1 MSFQIALTGL
11 NAATQQ
17 LAVTSN
23 NIANANTTGFKSSR
37 AEFSDVFNGES
48 ASGGSGVQLST
59 VRRSFAQGAVE
70 FTGRQ
75 LDLAL
80 SGEGFFIVND
90 DGANLYSRVGS
101 FGVSGDGFIRN
112 SEGARLQIFPPLA
125 NGGFSTGVLQ
135 DLQLSTELSSPVATD
150 TVLMGINLPADA
162 QVPTVTPFNAANPNS
177 YNETTSTI
185 VYDSL
190 GSARTATNYFVRT
203 AAGWDV
209 HLEIDGTTVGT
220 QPITFGPDGRISTP
234 AGGVLTMPA
243 YNPPNGAAPLIL
255 DFDLTET
262 TQFGSTF
269 VINNLAPNGASAG
282 RLRTID
288 IDETGV
294 VFARFSNG
302 QSNALGRIALAS
314 FTNKEGLQK
323 VSDLSFAETFDSGV
337 ALRGEAN
344 TGAFGSISAGAL
356 ESSNVDLTKELVNM
370 ITAQRYF
377 QANTEVIS
385 TMDSVTQAII
395 NVR

>member
-11 NAATQQ
+11 NAATEQ

-37 AEFSDVFNGES
+37 AEFSDLFNGES
-48 ASGGSGVQLST
+48 VTGGAGVRLSN

-75 LDLAL
+75 LDLAM

-101 FGVSGDGFIRN
+101 FGIDGNGIVRN
-112 SEGARLQIFPPLA
+112 AEGARLQVFPPA
-125 NGGFSTGVLQ
+125 GNGTFSTGVLQ
-135 DLQLSTELSSPVATD
+135 DLRLTTELSPPVAT
-150 TVLMGINLPADA
+150 TAIQLGINLPADA
-162 QVPTVTPFNAANPNS
+162 QPPTVTPFDPANSSSFNQ
-177 YNETTSTI
+177 TATTI

-190 GSARTATNYFVRT
+190 GTARTATNYFVRT
-203 AAGWDV
+203 ATGWDV
-209 HLEIDGTTVGT
+209 HLEIDGALVGN
-220 QPITFGPDGRISTP
+220 QAIQFGADGRLSSP
-234 AGGVLTMPA
+234 AGGILTMPA
-243 YNPPNGAAPLIL
+243 YNPPNGASALVL
-255 DFDLTET
+255 DLDLNET
-262 TQFGSTF
+262 TQFGSNF
-269 VINNLAPNGASAG
+269 VINSLQPNGAAVG
-282 RLRTID
+282 RLRSID

-302 QSNALGRIALAS
+302 QSNPLGRIALAS
-314 FTNKEGLQK
+314 FTNVEGLQK
-323 VSDLSFAETFDSGV
+323 VSDLSFSETFESGGP
-337 ALRGEAN
+337 LRGEAN
-344 TGAFGSISAGAL
+344 SGTFGSISAGAL
-356 ESSNVDLTKELVNM
+356 ESSNVDLAKELVNM

-395 NVR
+395 NIR

>member
-11 NAATQQ
+11 NAATEQ

-59 VRRSFAQGAVE
+59 VRRSFGQGAVE

-75 LDLAL
+75 LDLAIN
-80 SGEGFFIVND
+80 GEGFFVVND
-90 DGANLYSRVGS
+90 DGANLYTRVGS
-101 FGVSGDGFIRN
+101 FGVDGEGYIRN
-112 SEGARLQIFPPLA
+112 AEGARLQIFPPLA
-125 NGGFSTGVLQ
+125 NGSFSTGVLQ
-135 DLQLSTELSSPVATD
+135 DLQLTTELSAPTATNAIQ
-150 TVLMGINLPADA
+150 MGINLPADSQIPSVA
-162 QVPTVTPFNAANPNS
+162 PFDPANANS

-190 GSARTATNYFVRT
+190 GSARTATNHFVRT
-203 AAGWDV
+203 ATGWDV
-209 HLEIDGTTVGT
+209 HLEIDGTNVGT
-220 QPITFGPDGRISTP
+220 QSIQFGTDGRISSP
-234 AGGVLTMPA
+234 PGGILTYPA
-243 YNPPNGAAPLIL
+243 YNPPNGAAPLAIN
-255 DFDLTET
+255 FDLSET
-262 TQFGSTF
+262 TQFGSGF
-269 VINNLAPNGASAG
+269 VINNLQPNGSSAG
-282 RLRTID
+282 RLRSID

-302 QSNALGRIALAS
+302 QSNALGRIALAT
-314 FTNKEGLQK
+314 FTNEEGLQK
-323 VSDLSFAETFDSGV
+323 VSDLAFAETFDSGV

-344 TGAFGSISAGAL
+344 SGAFGSISAGAL
-356 ESSNVDLTKELVNM
+356 EASNVDLTKELVSM

>member
-59 VRRSFAQGAVE
+59 VRRSFGQGAVE

-75 LDLAL
+75 LDLAIN
-80 SGEGFFIVND
+80 GEGFFVVND
-90 DGANLYSRVGS
+90 DGANLYTRVGS
-101 FGVSGDGFIRN
+101 FGVDGEGYIRN
-112 SEGARLQIFPPLA
+112 AEGARLQIFPPLA
-125 NGGFSTGVLQ
+125 NGSFSTGVLE
-135 DLQLSTELSSPVATD
+135 DLQLTTELSSPTATNA
-150 TVLMGINLPADA
+150 VQMGINLPADA
-162 QVPTVTPFNAANPNS
+162 QIPVVSPFDPANANS

-203 AAGWDV
+203 AAGWDM

-220 QPITFGPDGRISTP
+220 QPIQFGTDGRISSP
-234 AGGVLTMPA
+234 ANGLLTFPA
-243 YNPPNGAAPLIL
+243 YNPPNGAAPLVIN
-255 DFDLTET
+255 FDLSET
-262 TQFGSTF
+262 TQFGSGF
-269 VINNLAPNGASAG
+269 VINNLQPNGASAG
-282 RLRTID
+282 RLRSID

-302 QSNALGRIALAS
+302 QSNALGRIALAT
-314 FTNKEGLQK
+314 FTNEEGLQK
-323 VSDLSFAETFDSGV
+323 VSDLAFAETFDSGV

-356 ESSNVDLTKELVNM
+356 EASNVDLTKELVSM